1 MLSDI
6 AMHSRM
12 NNDRG
17 RAPEHPVAAGRNPA
31 YCPGNLYAKGAGN
44 GGGFRGAGAFDIK
57 WRNLENDLGY
67 LRVRTLELSLTLR
80 TMGPSFYLRCVKN
93 PEDDGTWTPVI
104 ESRGNTNER

>member
-67 LRVRTLELSLTLR
+67 PPIRMPPLS
-80 TMGPSFYLRCVKN
+80 
-93 PEDDGTWTPVI
+93 
-104 ESRGNTNER
+104 